1 MYEQEKAQKARY
13 LGWGIGLALVAVVVV
28 AKFVFKF

>member
-1 MYEQEKAQKARY
+1 MYEQQKAQKARY
-13 LGWGIGLALVAVVVV
+13 IGWGIGLALVAVVVV